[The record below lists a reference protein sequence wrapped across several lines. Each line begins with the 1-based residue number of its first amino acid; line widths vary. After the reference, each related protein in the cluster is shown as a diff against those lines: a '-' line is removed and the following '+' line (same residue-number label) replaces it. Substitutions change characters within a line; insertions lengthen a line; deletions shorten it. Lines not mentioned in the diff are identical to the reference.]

1 MRHLRSSVIAAVA
14 LFMVSGTGQAATRV
28 FNATLNGT
36 SEVPPTTS
44 TGTGTATATLNTATR
59 KLTWDVT
66 YSGLSGPAKAAHI
79 HGPAAAGKERSGRD
93 PVHRQ
98 SGQPDQ
104 RLEDIDRGA
113 DGKSRSRNVL
123 REYPYR
129 RQSARRNSRS
139 TQPSAIVRTPPIFL
153 TDPGLVR
160 VGEGEPAVV
169 SPVIRIFSAGPGR
182 VEAGLRAPAGSLMKE
197 T

>member
-79 HGPAAAGKERSGRD
+79 HGPAVPGKNAPVVIPFTGNLASPIKGSKTLTAAQAANLEAGKYYVNIHTAANPGGEIR
-93 PVHRQ
+93 
-98 SGQPDQ
+98 GQ
-104 RLEDIDRGA
+104 L
-113 DGKSRSRNVL
+113 
-123 REYPYR
+123 
-129 RQSARRNSRS
+129 
-139 TQPSAIVRTPPIFL
+139 TP
-153 TDPGLVR
+153 
-160 VGEGEPAVV
+160 AQ
-169 SPVIRIFSAGPGR
+169 
-182 VEAGLRAPAGSLMKE
+182 
-197 T
+197 